1 MLHNKFIYIEV
12 YLSQV
17 EKEIFELA
25 VSHLGYSNFTKEEW
39 TVIRKLADDRSTII
53 KKADKGSGVVVWDSN
68 DYIVKLEKQL
78 GDKNIYQ
85 HINFSDKIL
94 WDLIDKSNTM
104 FRYLKSEVKITE
116 KELKY
121 FTYKYQKAT
130 NLGKMYL
137 LPKIHKRLSNV
148 PGRPVI
154 SSCGTSVKK
163 ISEFLDF
170 QLSR

>member
-94 WDLIDKSNTM
+94 
-104 FRYLKSEVKITE
+104 
-116 KELKY
+116 
-121 FTYKYQKAT
+121 
-130 NLGKMYL
+130 
-137 LPKIHKRLSNV
+137 
-148 PGRPVI
+148 
-154 SSCGTSVKK
+154 
-163 ISEFLDF
+163 
-170 QLSR
+170 